1 MTNAPADKIAVAL
14 KVAVLTVGGT
24 EDFSVSHGNG
34 RLFRYDQFCDKYPS
48 ILFRIA
54 ICRRQTAALKSDRF
68 GIFFAC
74 LLRLV
79 LGGNLEVALVLGV
92 VCIRV
97 KGFFCGS
104 AASAL
109 LWLFRYGNRRGQF
122 LVGSWHH
129 APLQH

>member
-54 ICRRQTAALKSDRF
+54 ICRRQTAALKSDGCYILFLRSILIVRI
-68 GIFFAC
+68 IF
-74 LLRLV
+74 R
-79 LGGNLEVALVLGV
+79 GNLEIAVVLGV
-92 VCIRV
+92 VRIRV
-97 KGFFCGS
+97 SSFFFC
-104 AASAL
+104 L
-109 LWLFRYGNRRGQF
+109 F
-122 LVGSWHH
+122 LVLLLDEEIKAAARH
-129 APLQH
+129 